1 MYFLKT
7 KEEREIV
14 EKTCRTPLLLQ
25 QKCSVCMCS
34 KKNREHVTPVSCGV
48 TKETMVPVI
57 VDLLLLLHCLKNRSV
72 HCQGCFI
79 IIITKKKKRKE
90 KEKKLSSNVISL
102 SSCVLTSLPFVVVSA
117 VA

>member
-1 MYFLKT
+1 
-7 KEEREIV
+7 
-14 EKTCRTPLLLQ
+14 
-25 QKCSVCMCS
+25 
-34 KKNREHVTPVSCGV
+34 VTPVSCGV

-79 IIITKKKKRKE
+79 VIIIITKKKKERRRRKK
-90 KEKKLSSNVISL
+90 KELSSNVISL

-117 VA
+117 VALSPVFFV

>member
-1 MYFLKT
+1 VYACAVKKQRT
-7 KEEREIV
+7 CDARELWSD
-14 EKTCRTPLLLQ
+14 R
-25 QKCSVCMCS
+25 
-34 KKNREHVTPVSCGV
+34 V